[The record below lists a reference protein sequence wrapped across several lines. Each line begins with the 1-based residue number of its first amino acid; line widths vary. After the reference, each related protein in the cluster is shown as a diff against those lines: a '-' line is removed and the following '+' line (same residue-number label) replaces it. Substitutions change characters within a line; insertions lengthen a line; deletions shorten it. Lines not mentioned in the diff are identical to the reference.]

1 MLLPKKHQPLIIAC
15 LLVIISLIILSYS
28 VKQPTRV
35 GFFREL
41 ILETAAPLASMIT
54 VSVKDLAGVWKRYI
68 LLVGLED
75 ENGRLKRDN
84 ALLIQ
89 EINRYREG
97 YLENIRLQKL
107 LSLKE
112 RTNHH
117 TVAAMVIGRDQTS
130 MMKAILINK
139 GTAHGLR
146 LDLPVM
152 ADQGVVGRI
161 VETSA
166 HVSRV
171 LLLIDENSNTDAL
184 VQENRI
190 QGILQGAASLGCSL
204 KYVPKTETVS
214 VGNIVVTSGLS
225 GLFPKGLLLGAVKSV
240 EKTDS
245 GLFQQIDVAPFV
257 DFSRLEEVMVIVLD
271 KSDNIGKTRK
281 LN

>member
-15 LLVIISLIILSYS
+15 LLVVVSLIILSYS
-28 VKQPTRV
+28 VKKPTSV

-139 GTAHGLR
+139 GTTHGLR
-146 LDLPVM
+146 LDLPVI

-204 KYVPKTETVS
+204 KYVPKTESVS

>member
-1 MLLPKKHQPLIIAC
+1 
-15 LLVIISLIILSYS
+15 
-28 VKQPTRV
+28 
-35 GFFREL
+35 
-41 ILETAAPLASMIT
+41 MIT
-54 VSVKDLAGVWKRYI
+54 VSFKDLAGVWKRYI
-68 LLVGLED
+68 LLVGMED

-89 EINRYREG
+89 EINRYRES
-97 YLENIRLQKL
+97 YLENIRLQKI

-117 TVAAMVIGRDQTS
+117 TIAAMVIGRDQTS
-130 MMKAILINK
+130 IVKTILINK
-139 GTAHGLR
+139 GTSHGLR
-146 LDLPVM
+146 LDLPVI

-184 VQENRI
+184 IQETRI
-190 QGILQGAASLGCSL
+190 QGILQGAASSGCTL
-204 KYVPKTETVS
+204 KYVPKTETVK
-214 VGNIVVTSGLS
+214 VGNIVVTAGLS
-225 GLFPKGLLLGAVKSV
+225 GLFPKGLLLGVVKNV

-245 GLFQQIDVAPFV
+245 GLFQQIDVTPFV
-257 DFSRLEEVMVIVLD
+257 DFSKLEEVMVIVLD
-271 KSDNIGKTRK
+271 NTENIGKSRR